1 MRALVNTPNGPTPV
15 EFRDLPEPE
24 PRADEALVE
33 VRAFSLNRGELTLF
47 RNLHEGWRPG
57 QDIAG
62 TVLRS
67 PDPASLPVGARVV
80 AIADRA
86 GWAERAAVPLSRI
99 ACLPDAVSFEDAAA
113 LPVAGITALR
123 TLRFGDPLLGRRVL
137 ITGASG
143 GVGTL
148 AVQLAVCAG
157 ARVTAVARA
166 GSADTMRR
174 LGARETVA
182 RVGDAQ
188 GRYHL
193 ILESAGGAS
202 LAAALERVASGGT
215 VVVFGN
221 SSREPTEFSFATFR
235 EAQNAR
241 IQSFF
246 SFTSG
251 PEEAFAPD
259 LALLAGLVAE
269 GALRPQVSVRDWDQ
283 INATAAELEA
293 RRLPGKAVFRIA

>member
-15 EFRDLPEPE
+15 EFRDLPEPQ
-24 PRADEALVE
+24 PQANEALIE

-47 RNLHEGWRPG
+47 KNLHEGWRPG

-67 PDPASLPVGARVV
+67 PDPTSLPIGSRVV

-86 GWAERAAVPLSRI
+86 GWAERAAVPLTRI

-148 AVQLAVCAG
+148 AVQLAVRAG

-166 GSADTMRR
+166 GSAETMRG
-174 LGARETVA
+174 LGARETIGQVS
-182 RVGDAQ
+182 DAQ

-193 ILESAGGAS
+193 ILESVGGAS
-202 LAAALERVASGGT
+202 LAAALERVAAGGT

-221 SSREPTEFSFATFR
+221 SSRESTTFSFATFR
-235 EAQNAR
+235 EAQNAS

-259 LALLAGLVAE
+259 LALLAGLIAD
-269 GALRPQVSVRDWDQ
+269 GALRPQITVRDWDQ
-283 INATAAELEA
+283 INIASAELDA
-293 RRLPGKAVFRIA
+293 RKLPGKAVFRIV

>member
-15 EFRDLPEPE
+15 EFRDLPEPQLQ
-24 PRADEALVE
+24 ANEALIE

-47 RNLHEGWRPG
+47 KNLHEGWRPG

-67 PDPASLPVGARVV
+67 PDPTSLPIGARIV

-86 GWAERAAVPLSRI
+86 GWAERAVVPLTRI
-99 ACLPDAVSFEDAAA
+99 ACLPDTVSFEDAAA

-137 ITGASG
+137 ITGAGG

-148 AVQLAVCAG
+148 AVQLAVRAG

-166 GSADTMRR
+166 SSTETMRA
-174 LGARETVA
+174 LGAHATIDQVS
-182 RVGDAQ
+182 GAQ

-193 ILESAGGAS
+193 ILESVGGAS
-202 LAAALERVASGGT
+202 LAAALERIATGGT

-221 SSREPTEFSFATFR
+221 SSREPTTFSFATFR
-235 EAQNAR
+235 QAQNAR

-269 GALRPQVSVRDWDQ
+269 GALRPQITVRDWDQ
-283 INATAAELEA
+283 INIVAAELEA
-293 RRLPGKAVFRIA
+293 RKLPGKAVFRIG

>member
-15 EFRDLPEPE
+15 EFRDLPEPQLQ
-24 PRADEALVE
+24 ANEALIE

-47 RNLHEGWRPG
+47 KNLHEGWRPG

-67 PDPASLPVGARVV
+67 PDPTSLPVGARVV

-86 GWAERAAVPLSRI
+86 GWAERAAVPLTRI
-99 ACLPDAVSFEDAAA
+99 ACLPDTVSFEDAAA

-143 GVGTL
+143 GVGTF
-148 AVQLAVCAG
+148 AVQLAVRAG

-166 GSADTMRR
+166 TSAETMQA
-174 LGARETVA
+174 LGARETIDQVS
-182 RVGDAQ
+182 DAQ

-193 ILESAGGAS
+193 ILESVGGAS
-202 LAAALERVASGGT
+202 LAAALERIAPGGT

-221 SSREPTEFSFATFR
+221 YSREPTTFSFATFR
-235 EAQNAR
+235 QAQNAR

-251 PEEAFAPD
+251 PEEAFTPD

-269 GALRPQVSVRDWDQ
+269 GALRPQITVRDWDQ
-283 INATAAELEA
+283 INVAAAELEA
-293 RRLPGKAVFRIA
+293 RKLPGKAVFRIA

>member
-1 MRALVNTPNGPTPV
+1 VRALVNTPNGPTPV
-15 EFRDLPEPE
+15 EFRDLPEPQLQIN
-24 PRADEALVE
+24 EALIE

-47 RNLHEGWRPG
+47 KNLHEGWRPG

-67 PDPASLPVGARVV
+67 PDPTSLPAGARIV

-86 GWAERAAVPLSRI
+86 GWAERAVVPLTRI
-99 ACLPDAVSFEDAAA
+99 ACLPDVVSFEEAAA

-148 AVQLAVCAG
+148 AVQLAVRAG
-157 ARVTAVARA
+157 AHVTAVARA
-166 GSADTMRR
+166 SSAETMRR
-174 LGARETVA
+174 LGARETVDQ
-182 RVGDAQ
+182 VSDAQ
-188 GRYHL
+188 DRYHL
-193 ILESAGGAS
+193 ILESVGGAS
-202 LAAALERVASGGT
+202 LAALERVASGGA

-221 SSREPTEFSFATFR
+221 SSREPTTFSFASFR

-246 SFTSG
+246 SFTSA

-259 LALLAGLVAE
+259 LALLAELVAE
-269 GALRPQVSVRDWDQ
+269 GALRSQITVRDWDQ
-283 INATAAELEA
+283 INITAAELEV
-293 RRLPGKAVFRIA
+293 RKLPGKAVFRIA

>member
-1 MRALVNTPNGPTPV
+1 MRALVNIPKGPTPV
-15 EFRDLPEPE
+15 EFRDLPEPQLQIN
-24 PRADEALVE
+24 EAMIE

-47 RNLHEGWRPG
+47 KNLHEGWRPG

-67 PDPASLPVGARVV
+67 PDPASLPVGVRIV

-86 GWAERAAVPLSRI
+86 GWAERAAVPMTRI
-99 ACLPDAVSFEDAAA
+99 ACLPDTVSFEDAAA

-148 AVQLAVCAG
+148 AVQLAACAG
-157 ARVTAVARA
+157 AHVTAVARA
-166 GSADTMRR
+166 SSAETMRS
-174 LGARETVA
+174 LGARQTIDQVS
-182 RVGDAQ
+182 DAQ

-193 ILESAGGAS
+193 ILESVGGAS
-202 LAAALERVASGGT
+202 LAAALERIATGGT
-215 VVVFGN
+215 IVVFGN
-221 SSREPTEFSFATFR
+221 SSREPTTFSFATFR
-235 EAQNAR
+235 QAQNAR

-269 GALRPQVSVRDWDQ
+269 GALRPQITVCDWDQ
-283 INATAAELEA
+283 INVAAAELEA
-293 RRLPGKAVFRIA
+293 RKLPGKAVFRIA

>member
-15 EFRDLPEPE
+15 EFRDLPEPQLQ
-24 PRADEALVE
+24 ANEALIE

-47 RNLHEGWRPG
+47 KNLHEGWRPG

-67 PDPASLPVGARVV
+67 PDPTSLPVGARIV

-86 GWAERAAVPLSRI
+86 GWAERAAVPLTRI
-99 ACLPDAVSFEDAAA
+99 ACLPDTVSFEDAAA

-148 AVQLAVCAG
+148 AVQLAVHAG

-166 GSADTMRR
+166 SSAETIRR
-174 LGARETVA
+174 LGARETIAQVS
-182 RVGDAQ
+182 DAQ

-193 ILESAGGAS
+193 ILESVGGAS
-202 LAAALERVASGGT
+202 LAAALERIAPGGT

-221 SSREPTEFSFATFR
+221 SSREPTTFSFATFR
-235 EAQNAR
+235 EAQNAG

-259 LALLAGLVAE
+259 LGLLAGLVAE
-269 GALRPQVSVRDWDQ
+269 GALRPEITVCDWDQ
-283 INATAAELEA
+283 INVAAAELEA
-293 RRLPGKAVFRIA
+293 RKLPGKAVFRIA

>member
-1 MRALVNTPNGPTPV
+1 MKALVNTPKGTAPV
-15 EFRDLPEPE
+15 AVAELPEPQ
-24 PRADEALVE
+24 PAPHEALIAVH
-33 VRAFSLNRGELTLF
+33 AFSLNRGELTLL
-47 RNLHEGWRPG
+47 RIRPEGWRPG
-57 QDIAG
+57 QDVSGVVLKAAADGSGPKPG
-62 TVLRS
+62 T
-67 PDPASLPVGARVV
+67 RVV
-80 AIADRA
+80 GILDWH
-86 GWAERAAVPLSRI
+86 GWAERAAVATHRL
-99 ACLPDAVSFEDAAA
+99 AALPDAVSFGEAAA

-166 GSADTMRR
+166 SSAETVRR
-174 LGARETVA
+174 LGARETVDQ
-182 RVGDAQ
+182 VGDAQ

-193 ILESAGGAS
+193 ILESVGGAS
-202 LAAALERVASGGT
+202 LAAALEHIAPGGT
-215 VVVFGN
+215 IVVFGN
-221 SSREPTEFSFATFR
+221 SSREPTTFSFAGFR

-251 PEEAFAPD
+251 PKEAFAPD

-269 GALRPQVSVRDWDQ
+269 G
-283 INATAAELEA
+283 
-293 RRLPGKAVFRIA
+293 